1 MRMNKI
7 TTVVKYGAMCGA
19 TLAFAVTLTGCAGP
33 AQQQASTPPH
43 LVASKGV
50 FAKTYNRT
58 RAFGPV
64 PPALEAKGETACE
77 DAGLGKLEGYHS
89 RAEYSNRVPAPGG
102 GFLCDQPPPLIDQN
116 AKA

>member
-1 MRMNKI
+1 MRVSK
-7 TTVVKYGAMCGA
+7 TTNVMKYSAMGGA
-19 TLAFAVTLTGCAGP
+19 LALAIALTGCAGP
-33 AQQQASTPPH
+33 AQEQASTPPH

-50 FAKTYNRT
+50 FAKTYNRA

-64 PPALEAKGETACE
+64 PPSLEAKGENACE
-77 DAGLGKLEGYHS
+77 QAGLGKLEGYHS
-89 RAEYSNRVPAPGG
+89 HAEYSNREPSPGG